1 MNYYDPSKSILFL
14 LHPNPFPL
22 YIVHPFFILY
32 LTAMFIRNTL
42 LWKTHRIALQQA
54 NWTFLNNIIKLK
66 LRYNT
71 NIDLYIPKKM
81 LLRDLF
87 KMFLV
92 FVCPLKLMWTPI
104 HPTFN
109 GWSIGCDRVA
119 TVCNNKK
126 NWLLYHLRIFQKF
139 RKIMKML
146 TDRPTQIFKLKWC

>member
-1 MNYYDPSKSILFL
+1 MT
-14 LHPNPFPL
+14 HPNQPFSYFIPTPFPYIL
-22 YIVHPFFILY
+22 YTLLFYFILQQCLSEICY
-32 LTAMFIRNTL
+32 I

-119 TVCNNKK
+119 RVCNNKK

-146 TDRPTQIFKLKWC
+146 TDQLTQIFRLKWC